1 MSKFQTDVKHS
12 SALKMSQ
19 ISASLES
26 RLGGPVQV
34 VKLSNSFMEKS
45 FDHTLIIFGTS
56 DEDIPESIRVPTL
69 RNNRY
74 GFFITPLTK
83 SVRQNIRDSDLIL
96 IHGFYLFST
105 LVSIALTKKSKI
117 FIMPHGSLENYQNS
131 SGRFRKLL
139 FDSCFKFLNKS
150 REIEFLVGSAE
161 EINGVTRKF
170 GKNLVRVVGIGIEAV
185 PQQFLHQGLS
195 AIPLRL
201 LCLSR
206 ITQKK
211 RIDLCIEA
219 VKYLQDKDLPAFLTI
234 AGDGDEALLRELI
247 QLTKLKGLESVVDF
261 VGFVDG
267 DDKHRLYKESDIL
280 LLPSENENFAI
291 AIAEAIA
298 HQVPVVVSDAVA
310 MHSFVKA
317 HHTGIVIRELNAD
330 VLAEAIISLNSDYR
344 QNWNACVNS
353 KYLLDWHLVFNVWH
367 KALDVQKR
375 SQN

>member
-1 MSKFQTDVKHS
+1 
-12 SALKMSQ
+12 
-19 ISASLES
+19 
-26 RLGGPVQV
+26 
-34 VKLSNSFMEKS
+34 
-45 FDHTLIIFGTS
+45 
-56 DEDIPESIRVPTL
+56 
-69 RNNRY
+69 
-74 GFFITPLTK
+74 
-83 SVRQNIRDSDLIL
+83 
-96 IHGFYLFST
+96 
-105 LVSIALTKKSKI
+105 
-117 FIMPHGSLENYQNS
+117 MPHGSLENYQNS

-219 VKYLQDKDLPAFLTI
+219 VKYLQDRDLPAYLTI

-247 QLTKLKGLESVVDF
+247 QLTKFKGLESVVDF

-267 DDKHRLYKESDIL
+267 DDKHRLYRESDIL

-317 HHTGIVIRELNAD
+317 HHTGIVIRELNAE
-330 VLAEAIISLNSDYR
+330 VLAEAIISLNSDY
-344 QNWNACVNS
+344 QQKWNACVNS
-353 KYLLDWHLVFNVWH
+353 KYLLDWHLVFNVWYE
-367 KALDVQKR
+367 ALDVQKR